1 MTAGA
6 SPAAADKRMVGALAK
21 AMERFVRTGDIE
33 ECLRRFPDQA
43 DQLRPY
49 LKFWA
54 EFLEMPLADSTRQ
67 DRAVPAHP
75 SPLLRL
81 ANVVAASFLLALAA
95 VGVAAAGGE
104 TFVHGL
110 LTDLNLAEP
119 FTHEVDP
126 HLEGAVPGAPT
137 EAAPGDLPGS
147 EVEEADDAADE
158 AEAEDPEDAE
168 HKAGDEGAGGT
179 DNGGHS
185 GASQEGGQQGDN

>member
-1 MTAGA
+1 MTATA
-6 SPAAADKRMVGALAK
+6 SPAATDKRMVDALTK
-21 AMERFVRTGDIE
+21 AMERFVRSGDIE

-43 DQLRPY
+43 HQLRPY

-67 DRAVPAHP
+67 GRAVPTRP

-81 ANVVAASFLLALAA
+81 ANVVAAALLLALTA

-104 TFVHGL
+104 TFVRGL

-119 FTHEVDP
+119 VTHEVDS
-126 HLEGAVPGAPT
+126 HLEGTAPGAPT
-137 EAAPGDLPGS
+137 GAAPADLPGG
-147 EVEEADDAADE
+147 E
-158 AEAEDPEDAE
+158 AEEAE

-179 DNGGHS
+179 HNSGHS
-185 GASQEGGQQGDN
+185 GASQEGGQRGEN